1 MAKKSNL
8 IKIIFR
14 LDRAKLIA
22 IHASVVDRIKR
33 FIISHI
39 MELEILVIIAAL
51 LYFLTRLPYFNI
63 LLEKYVIYFLFIVST
78 TRLFRI
84 PKRLIL
90 LITLVLFLPMWRFNL
105 SGDINNA
112 ENMGNLIYFLLWYV
126 AILYSKAK

>member
-1 MAKKSNL
+1 MAKKNNL

-112 ENMGNLIYFLLWYV
+112 EN
-126 AILYSKAK
+126 